1 MSKIVAS
8 ICLIG
13 VFLFPSACQNPKESE
28 GKTMQTLA
36 EGNWSGPGKKSV
48 LIRKPNQITVHA
60 DVPLKSYFAF
70 MDSLIASCDSIGGMA
85 LTEHHLVMANP
96 WILDTLRTTDY
107 YYRLENRKEY
117 IEDANNL
124 IIIKKGI
131 KLTIPDSAQLANL
144 NEKINRTYIDVN
156 IPEYKLRIWREDS
169 LLYTM
174 DVRVGKNEKKFLKM
188 AGREV
193 SLQTPIGKGEIVR
206 INKAPWFINPVDNKR
221 YYKTRRDDGQ
231 YTSLPLIPWLEPSIN
246 GQRPGS
252 MIHPTTNKSTLG
264 KAASNGCVGLAEGD
278 MWVVYYHAPL
288 GTMVEFKYELNVKS
302 ERGDTL
308 KLEDIYKLNE

>member
-1 MSKIVAS
+1 
-8 ICLIG
+8 
-13 VFLFPSACQNPKESE
+13 
-28 GKTMQTLA
+28 
-36 EGNWSGPGKKSV
+36 
-48 LIRKPNQITVHA
+48 
-60 DVPLKSYFAF
+60 
-70 MDSLIASCDSIGGMA
+70 
-85 LTEHHLVMANP
+85 
-96 WILDTLRTTDY
+96 
-107 YYRLENRKEY
+107 
-117 IEDANNL
+117 
-124 IIIKKGI
+124 
-131 KLTIPDSAQLANL
+131 
-144 NEKINRTYIDVN
+144 
-156 IPEYKLRIWREDS
+156 
-169 LLYTM
+169 M